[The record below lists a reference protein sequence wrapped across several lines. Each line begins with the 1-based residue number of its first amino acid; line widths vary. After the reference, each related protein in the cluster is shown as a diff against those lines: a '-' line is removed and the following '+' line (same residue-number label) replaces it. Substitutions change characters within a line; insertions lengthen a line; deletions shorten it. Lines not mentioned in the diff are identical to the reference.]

1 MNPNNLPRAALFK
14 HFCAKH
20 DLHSIDL
27 KHPTHHH
34 FLGNGKFD
42 EQLDVILCS
51 GPQHPAET
59 LSTILCKLSNPL
71 IQSHHDIIV
80 SELLLPLVDL
90 AEPEPVLQ
98 APKVPN
104 DRVRIIWE
112 DENID
117 HYQNLISSNLS
128 AIRNRWKSS
137 QSPSSISILLSST
150 NFAHSSAA
158 KSSNKFVRLGK
169 HDSVKPSVHP
179 NVRAAQIAALQASEH
194 FQLIASTSTDP
205 KLLESARAEACSTK
219 SYLRRLTRKI
229 DIEACYQRENKLF
242 TILQDNPSGLFKSI
256 KSMKKNSSTKI
267 QKLKVNDKVYS
278 GSDVPD
284 GFYQSLSTLKAP
296 DMSAIHSSSSY
307 QSTLGSYEHI
317 LKICVDG
324 LEIPEISPIQAT
336 ELLISLR
343 PDVSDLYSITARH
356 YLFDSNLYFNNK
368 NK

>member
-1 MNPNNLPRAALFK
+1 M
-14 HFCAKH
+14 
-20 DLHSIDL
+20 
-27 KHPTHHH
+27 
-34 FLGNGKFD
+34 
-42 EQLDVILCS
+42 
-51 GPQHPAET
+51 
-59 LSTILCKLSNPL
+59 
-71 IQSHHDIIV
+71 
-80 SELLLPLVDL
+80 
-90 AEPEPVLQ
+90 Q

-150 NFAHSSAA
+150 NFALSSAA

-284 GFYQSLSTLKAP
+284 GFYQSFSTLKAP

-356 YLFDSNLYFNNK
+356 YLNAGLEGIKHFVFLQIKMSYSYC
-368 NK
+368 